1 MSSKGLTER
10 QAQEEMDTLTHRH
23 DDHKLTCP
31 HFACISIKTSAS
43 LARKTYLSPR
53 LNAALD
59 FVDFNHHAVL
69 HIATQGNGLNK
80 CPNFQTIC
88 YHTTFQNAAF
98 TGVNIVSI
106 TQNAITV
113 VLTIH

>member
-10 QAQEEMDTLTHRH
+10 QAKEGMDTLTHRH

-31 HFACISIKTSAS
+31 HFVHISIKTSAS

-59 FVDFNHHAVL
+59 SVDS
-69 HIATQGNGLNK
+69 
-80 CPNFQTIC
+80 
-88 YHTTFQNAAF
+88 NAMLF
-98 TGVNIVSI
+98 CILQSKETG
-106 TQNAITV
+106 
-113 VLTIH
+113 